1 MRTVAASWKVIEEV
15 LRENANSVF
24 RALRKPASRGDLKR
38 LAAAFPRHKLPSDL
52 LQSLA
57 IHDGLDDSYLGNNR
71 LFDYWALL
79 PAAAMVDAAKVQRDR
94 MEMLKE
100 DGVNRR
106 VKPGGPVKTDLQWRD
121 GWIPFMDAGGDKLV
135 IDLDPGPRGR
145 VGQVIKFYNAENRLP
160 LIAPSFRAWLST
172 LADRLGPREFQLDEY
187 GGISIEDDDGLA
199 FPKAKR
205 R

>member
-1 MRTVAASWKVIEEV
+1 M
-15 LRENANSVF
+15 
-24 RALRKPASRGDLKR
+24 
-38 LAAAFPRHKLPSDL
+38 
-52 LQSLA
+52 
-57 IHDGLDDSYLGNNR
+57 DDSYLGNNR

-79 PAAAMVDAAKVQRDR
+79 PAAAMVDAAELQRDT
-94 MEMLKE
+94 MEMLEE

-106 VKPGGPVKTDLQWRD
+106 AKPGGPVKTDLQWRD
-121 GWIPFMDAGGDKLV
+121 GWIPIMDADGDKLV

-160 LIAPSFRAWLST
+160 LTAPSFRAWLST

-199 FPKAKR
+199 SPKAKR
-205 R
+205 GS